1 MDMIKKTVGISK
13 ENTNIENLIN
23 LLMLFNMVIIG
34 GDRLSFKVAGMTI
47 RLVQITLLITFA
59 LMFIERKI
67 FLKKIGLFIP
77 FLIANVIST
86 VFSDYLKTGVT
97 YIIWTIYN
105 YIFVFSLFYS
115 WCRNKSKEWVID
127 FWLAS
132 FVIQGIY
139 VVLQYIIGL
148 NKINDPFF
156 PMQVHLDVYRPAI
169 WFYEPSYLATYFSV
183 YLSLAFYLYLSTGK
197 NKYLFNTI
205 FSSFCLLIISSSLG
219 YLSIVLIFGTGIVL
233 NILATKRLNIK
244 RSLISIGSF
253 GCIFIILNFTDPNM
267 FNVFLG
273 RMIPDTS
280 QQSVASGE
288 EENVVNKL
296 ENSSIGAASGGRV
309 TAWKE
314 TLEVFGDNPVVGI
327 GPNAYPQYTG
337 KGLPPSNVSLELL
350 ANLGIVGFATFLI
363 LVFGVI
369 IVSIKN
375 REKNDYMSLSVLFA
389 LIIFGIVL
397 QANQNYLRLY
407 MWMHMGIL
415 LAISVKSEKNM
426 FIKENS

>member
-1 MDMIKKTVGISK
+1 MDRIKKTVGISK
-13 ENTNIENLIN
+13 ENTNIENIVN
-23 LLMLFNMVIIG
+23 LLMLFNMIIIG
-34 GDRLSFKVAGMTI
+34 GDRLSFKVGGMTI

-77 FLIANVIST
+77 FLVANIIST
-86 VFSDYLKTGVT
+86 VFSDYFKTGVT

-105 YIFVFSLFYS
+105 YVFVFSLFYS
-115 WCRNKSKEWVID
+115 WCKSKSKEWVID
-127 FWLAS
+127 FWLVS

-139 VVLQYIIGL
+139 VIFQYIIGL

-183 YLSLAFYLYLSTGK
+183 YLSIAFYLYLSTGK

-219 YLSIVLIFGTGIVL
+219 YLSIVLIFGTGIVV
-233 NILATKRLNIK
+233 NILITRRLNIK
-244 RSLISIGSF
+244 RLLTSIGSF
-253 GCIFIILNFTDPNM
+253 GCIFIILNFVDPNM
-267 FNVFLG
+267 FDVFLG
-273 RMIPDTS
+273 RMIPN
-280 QQSVASGE
+280 ASHQGGASDDD
-288 EENVVNKL
+288 VVNRL
-296 ENSSIGAASGGRV
+296 ENSSLGVASGGRV

-314 TLEVFGDNPVVGI
+314 SFEVFKDNAIVGI

-337 KGLPPSNVSLELL
+337 KGFPPTNVSLELL
-350 ANLGIVGFATFLI
+350 ANLGLIGFITFLI
-363 LVFGVI
+363 FVLGIVFLGIKSIYRKSYFSIAVI
-369 IVSIKN
+369 FSICI
-375 REKNDYMSLSVLFA
+375 FA
-389 LIIFGIVL
+389 IVL

-407 MWMHMGIL
+407 MWMHLGIL
-415 LAISVKSEKNM
+415 LALCSSNKDKIECD
-426 FIKENS
+426 

>member
-1 MDMIKKTVGISK
+1 MDRIKKTVGISK
-13 ENTNIENLIN
+13 ENTNIENIVN
-23 LLMLFNMVIIG
+23 LLMLFNMIIIG
-34 GDRLSFKVAGMTI
+34 GDRLSFKVGGMTI
-47 RLVQITLLITFA
+47 RLVQITLLITFT
-59 LMFIERKI
+59 LMFIERKV

-77 FLIANVIST
+77 FLVANIIST
-86 VFSDYLKTGVT
+86 VFSDYFKTGVT

-105 YIFVFSLFYS
+105 YIFVFSVFYS
-115 WCRNKSKEWVID
+115 WCKSKSKEWVID
-127 FWLAS
+127 FWLVS

-139 VVLQYIIGL
+139 VVFQYIIGL

-183 YLSLAFYLYLSTGK
+183 YLSIAFYLYISTGK

-219 YLSIVLIFGTGIVL
+219 YLSIVLIFGTGIIV
-233 NILATKRLNIK
+233 NILITRKLNIK
-244 RSLISIGSF
+244 RLLTSIGSF
-253 GCIFIILNFTDPNM
+253 GCIFIILNFVDPNM
-267 FNVFLG
+267 FDVFLG
-273 RMIPDTS
+273 RMIPDAS
-280 QQSVASGE
+280 HQSVVSDE
-288 EENVVNKL
+288 PENVVNKL
-296 ENSSIGAASGGRV
+296 ENSSLGAASGGRV

-350 ANLGIVGFATFLI
+350 ANLGIVGFVTFLI
-363 LVFGVI
+363 FVFGVI

-389 LIIFGIVL
+389 LIIFAAVL

-415 LAISVKSEKNM
+415 LAISIKDEKNV
-426 FIKENS
+426 FIKEKN